1 MESRWLAAV
10 FGLAAACSW
19 GAGDFSGAVA
29 SRKADVW
36 KVVFCGQAAGALIL
50 LAMALASGEKVPAGG
65 QMAYG
70 LLAGVCG
77 GAGLVALYT
86 GLARGRMGIVAPLSA
101 VITAIVPVVAG
112 AVWQGLPGSLQVLGF
127 GLALAA
133 VWLLASRP
141 EEGGLRPVELVY
153 SLLAGLGFG
162 LFFLFIALAGRQ
174 SIFWP
179 LMAARCGSIGLV
191 AAMLLGRRAQAGAGG
206 IRLRGRV
213 LVYAVLA
220 GICDAAG
227 NGFFVGAV
235 KLGRLDAAAVLGSL
249 YPAATV
255 ILAWLLL
262 KERLAPRQWCGVW
275 MALAA
280 LGCIAWPG
288 A

>member
-1 MESRWLAAV
+1 
-10 FGLAAACSW
+10 
-19 GAGDFSGAVA
+19 
-29 SRKADVW
+29 
-36 KVVFCGQAAGALIL
+36 
-50 LAMALASGEKVPAGG
+50 MAF
-65 QMAYG
+65 G
-70 LLAGVCG
+70 LLAGICG

-101 VITAIVPVVAG
+101 VITAVVPIMAG
-112 AVWQGLPGSLQVLGF
+112 ALWQGLPGGLQVFGF

-141 EEGGLRPVELVY
+141 EESGLRSVELVY
-153 SLLAGLGFG
+153 SLLAGIGFG

-174 SIFWP
+174 SLFWP

-191 AAMLLGRRAQAGAGG
+191 AAMLAWRDRSVVAGS
-206 IRLRGRV
+206 RLRGRP
-213 LVYAVLA
+213 LLYAVLA

-262 KERLAPRQWCGVW
+262 KERLRPRQWCGVCL
-275 MALAA
+275 ALAA